1 MKTLSVV
8 LLLTFTIMPNAFA
21 KKTRE
26 QRRAEREARKKTY
39 GVSKGTKKW
48 KCRKGQ
54 GSQTKSDCKATL
66 RNICPTNDGWK
77 MSGSSCK
84 KQKLYKIKKGKSK
97 WRCKKHSDGTHKTKS
112 DCVSKLKQECATK
125 ASDGWVVKG
134 SKCKKGKQYV
144 FKYNSKKTK
153 IKCSKARSSSSGTKY
168 KDKDE
173 CKKALAQE
181 CTKKASEGF
190 TMKGSS
196 CRRGKQY
203 TIRSNSKGTKM
214 KCAKA
219 RSSDTGT
226 TYKSKQDC
234 IAKLKEQCTSK
245 AAEGFTVKGSKCVKG
260 KQYTIRANSSG
271 TKMKC
276 AKARSSDTGT
286 TYNSKQDC
294 VAKLKEQCTSKA
306 AEGFTVKGSRCV
318 KGKTKKYEI
327 ASVSKGFK
335 CKRVRTEDAGKTYYN
350 SKQDCAAALTT
361 QCALKENVDKG
372 YTMKG
377 SRCTEGSGF
386 MGKVGGFVSEHAG
399 SAVSAVQ
406 EHGATAVGFFK
417 NQANQKKLDACK
429 KKLDEITSVSV
440 ELLKASESDPDE
452 KSVFKTM
459 NLTRAQLQ
467 TNLNHATLNSYKEEE
482 SEVSISQL
490 AKTPIAGCDAGCVA
504 KVKNFMTGAPNNSC
518 DHIQTA
524 ESE

>member
-1 MKTLSVV
+1 
-8 LLLTFTIMPNAFA
+8 
-21 KKTRE
+21 
-26 QRRAEREARKKTY
+26 
-39 GVSKGTKKW
+39 
-48 KCRKGQ
+48 
-54 GSQTKSDCKATL
+54 
-66 RNICPTNDGWK
+66 
-77 MSGSSCK
+77 
-84 KQKLYKIKKGKSK
+84 
-97 WRCKKHSDGTHKTKS
+97 
-112 DCVSKLKQECATK
+112 
-125 ASDGWVVKG
+125 
-134 SKCKKGKQYV
+134 
-144 FKYNSKKTK
+144 
-153 IKCSKARSSSSGTKY
+153 
-168 KDKDE
+168 
-173 CKKALAQE
+173 
-181 CTKKASEGF
+181 
-190 TMKGSS
+190 
-196 CRRGKQY
+196 
-203 TIRSNSKGTKM
+203 
-214 KCAKA
+214 
-219 RSSDTGT
+219 
-226 TYKSKQDC
+226 
-234 IAKLKEQCTSK
+234 
-245 AAEGFTVKGSKCVKG
+245 
-260 KQYTIRANSSG
+260 
-271 TKMKC
+271 MKC

-294 VAKLKEQCTSKA
+294 VVKLKEQCTSKA

-377 SRCTEGSGF
+377 SRCTEGSAGF